1 VDRVDLHAAP
11 GVCLCCC
18 HRRAGGTAKNALPI
32 ATTDDCCLSCRTGDG
47 DTAAA
52 AVAYSR
58 SIRTMLPASSAAS
71 PARQGRL
78 NRVISDD
85 DQTIRSIVGS
95 APKSVVAGDRIND
108 LSLQLPSINATGA
121 VAALLVY
128 LFK

>member
-1 VDRVDLHAAP
+1 
-11 GVCLCCC
+11 
-18 HRRAGGTAKNALPI
+18 
-32 ATTDDCCLSCRTGDG
+32 
-47 DTAAA
+47 
-52 AVAYSR
+52 
-58 SIRTMLPASSAAS
+58 
-71 PARQGRL
+71 
-78 NRVISDD
+78 VISDD